1 MVKLIMKNNQPK
13 SKNLENYLK
22 NTNNLVIDDIK
33 TTNINILLN
42 RVKINKKKQIINKF
56 IAFSLILSLFFIT
69 SIIVLI

>member
-13 SKNLENYLK
+13 SKDLKNYLK

-56 IAFSLILSLFFIT
+56 IAFSLILSLF
-69 SIIVLI
+69 LLLP